1 MQDKVEKKSNE
12 DGSRGLNQ
20 DDSGGKN
27 QDQDSKGASLRNNQ
41 MSSSSYSTPIFFIDN
56 PPFTGPL
63 VELRTFPDIIDP
75 PVEVREMLPTG
86 NFNAPIMEAVP

>member
-1 MQDKVEKKSNE
+1 MKNMGMNHMDKQINTQSKSTSGTTGTGMQSSPPLRTTL
-12 DGSRGLNQ
+12 SRQNRVQ
-20 DDSGGKN
+20 QS
-27 QDQDSKGASLRNNQ
+27 SNQ
-41 MSSSSYSTPIFFIDN
+41 MNII
-56 PPFTGPL
+56 